1 MGDVVDIKNTKIQDS
16 LDELESFFTLAK
28 ESIQSGELMYF
39 GGVLE
44 DDQGTGSLCLTV
56 GKDARLRAASSFCAF
71 SCAILDDALEDS
83 NEQKGNITH

>member
-1 MGDVVDIKNTKIQDS
+1 MGDVVNIKNTKIQDS

-39 GGVLE
+39 GGVFE

-56 GKDARLRAASSFCAF
+56 GKKSRIKAASSFSAF
-71 SCAILDDALEDS
+71 SCVILDDALRDED
-83 NEQKGNITH
+83 EQKGKITH

>member
-1 MGDVVDIKNTKIQDS
+1 MGDVVNIKNTKIQDS
-16 LDELESFFTLAK
+16 LDELESFFILAK

-56 GKDARLRAASSFCAF
+56 GKKARIKAASRFAAF
-71 SCAILDDALEDS
+71 SCAILDDALGDED
-83 NEQKGNITH
+83 EQKGNITH